1 MFQKYAT
8 AVVIGVPEYVRPG
21 SGIVKGA
28 HRATFNYTPR
38 EGFLYVR
45 SRMIS
50 SRCNDNFDEFPA
62 EEIKQG
68 YLSFIGKPVFVNHH
82 NDNHRRMRGVIIDA
96 ALHED
101 TNPDGSPDTWVEGL
115 MEVDAVRF
123 PKLAQALIKGEIQR
137 TSMGVDVQHSICSSC
152 GNKASTPAEYCRH
165 IPRAKGQTIWKVEA
179 SSGRRRGELIREICH
194 GLRFFENS
202 LLVEPPADPTAF
214 FLGQVEMGPGL
225 DHLASIK
232 GTASP
237 QRQLEPWASLPT
249 PQPSSLQRTASRSSA
264 TLGLVQ
270 GSRCPACS
278 GLNTVASAGSPVQE
292 CFDCEHAW
300 GPRIA
305 GLKTA
310 KPKHENPADH
320 PWFQTNPVHHSNIV
334 DHWNQA
340 TDDEKEQGRRWYE
353 DAHLI
358 SHAIAHKH
366 ADHPHGQAHVGA
378 GIVANY
384 SPQQGWESNMHNAAR
399 VLHEGKGIGGPG
411 SGMFASAH
419 QAKAADRIL
428 GGEHYDDVLK
438 GPKIQDFAHLIEH
451 AGDKDPTQPR
461 AVIDRHALSVAAG
474 KRMSTDDYSDFPK
487 TNRHYYG
494 HVVSQYHEA
503 ARQISEKEGTPTAA
517 HHVQAA
523 TWLVRQRL
531 NQTEERAHAES
542 GADSRLNRGRETART
557 NDQARWDS
565 FRNQHFPDLPHAGP
579 GTGYEKKARRSLA
592 YGETKAPAD
601 VNTLRDEACPVC
613 GEATSS
619 YDGNT
624 CRVCGFVAPP
634 SQFQDPNLEL
644 AKQMDLR
651 QGDDLGATDINAL
664 ERQTNDRDGDGLD
677 DKTGEP
683 VGEEEEGLL
692 DEQPVLSCSNCGAE
706 FPAGEPQTTD
716 TRDPQAGDMGAGPA
730 EGDVCPECGQGEL
743 LDGSQMMADEEGA
756 APEEEDP
763 FAEDGEDPEEQES
776 EEPFPGDGDP
786 NSDEESS
793 EEDDSEEEED
803 EEENPRFP
811 KTK

>member
-1 MFQKYAT
+1 MIQKYAT
-8 AVVIGVPEYVRPG
+8 ASVIGVPEFVRPG

-38 EGFLYVR
+38 EGYLYVR

-62 EEIKQG
+62 DEIKKG
-68 YLSFIGKPVFVNHH
+68 HLTFIGKPVFVNHH
-82 NDNHRRMRGVIIDA
+82 NDNHRRMRGVIIA
-96 ALHED
+96 VALHED

-115 MEVDAVRF
+115 MEVDAVNF

-137 TSMGVDVQHSICSSC
+137 TSMGVDVQYSICSSC

-179 SSGRRRGELIREICH
+179 SSGKRRGELIREICH

-225 DHLASIK
+225 DHLTALKS
-232 GTASP
+232 TASVTFGLDYTP
-237 QRQLEPWASLPT
+237 QRIPVRKVAHRQV
-249 PQPSSLQRTASRSSA
+249 SRA
-264 TLGLVQ
+264 DVLGLVE

-278 GLNTVASAGSPVQE
+278 GLNTVASTSSLVQE
-292 CFDCEHAW
+292 CFDCEHEWKA
-300 GPRIA
+300 RTA
-305 GLKTA
+305 ELKTA
-310 KPKHENPADH
+310 KPKHDNPADH
-320 PWFQTNPVHHSNIV
+320 PWFQKNPVHHNNIL

-358 SHAIAHKH
+358 STAIAHKH
-366 ADHPHGQAHVGA
+366 ANHPKGQAHVGA

-428 GGEHYDDVLK
+428 GGEDYNDVLK

-451 AGDKDPTQPR
+451 GGDKDHTQPR

-474 KRMSTDDYSDFPK
+474 KRMSTDDYSEFPK

-503 ARQISEKEGTPTAA
+503 ARQISEKEGVPTAA

-531 NQTEERAHAES
+531 NQADERAAADAGE
-542 GADSRLNRGRETART
+542 DSRLNRGRENARS
-557 NDQARWDS
+557 NAQKGWDD

-579 GTGYEKKARRSLA
+579 GTGYVKNSSRRRA

-613 GEATSS
+613 GEATAS

-634 SQFQDPNLEL
+634 PQFQDPDLDV

-651 QGDDLGATDINAL
+651 QGDDLGATDVNAL
-664 ERQTNDRDGDGLD
+664 EQQTNDRDGDGLD

-683 VGEEEEGLL
+683 VGAEEEGLL

-730 EGDVCPECGQGEL
+730 EGDVCPECGKGEL
-743 LDGSQMMADEEGA
+743 LDGEQMMAEEEGV
-756 APEEEDP
+756 APEEDDP
-763 FAEDGEDPEEQES
+763 FAEDEENPEEPEFDD
-776 EEPFPGDGDP
+776 EPFPGDGDP
-786 NSDEESS
+786 NSEEESS
-793 EEDDSEEEED
+793 EEDDPEEEED
-803 EEENPRFP
+803 EEEDPRFP